1 VGIPLE
7 DYDQQLEYETDMEQD
22 QALEELSWNLI
33 LSFFNQRKGPE
44 ILFRGIN
51 PQSIKKSDLDTI
63 LQNLDYQIEE
73 ETFIFGFRK
82 NWILNYLFNIYS
94 ESARAQQHLLMI
106 SYLIREEYIKRE
118 NIDTFKLL
126 EQKKQV
132 LKDYAEDLK
141 KLENLQLIIRAKED
155 YRTNVEPS
163 VYNRFQTQFS
173 QLYKTYYEK
182 LEPSS
187 DLSKKFEIACPIC
200 GTSKE
205 IDIPEQ
211 IINHEYDSI
220 TLSIP
225 KYRICEHSFLL
236 CLKIIN
242 KQLKIDSIKKI
253 EPIHE
258 KSIIDSKFK
267 LSDNDIIKIKSTF
280 KPETLIKSISSVF
293 FKIPITSTQITEH
306 FALVFQTFLK
316 YIFQNSFRVRIKITR
331 DYDSNGS
338 FEISINNDMLDDI
351 GVNKNPVF
359 IENFK
364 FINKIVKNFY
374 SNNDPLLSLDN
385 LRHEISLI
393 FALTQEI
400 YNFTRDR
407 DFTNITRKQLV
418 LDLLD
423 TFLIRIDKKYFLS
436 FLIEIVDNYFGV
448 KIKFTQDLIAQKIDE
463 MWGK

>member
-1 VGIPLE
+1 M
-7 DYDQQLEYETDMEQD
+7 DRF
-22 QALEELSWNLI
+22 NL
-33 LSFFNQRKGPE
+33 FY
-44 ILFRGIN
+44 
-51 PQSIKKSDLDTI
+51 T
-63 LQNLDYQIEE
+63 
-73 ETFIFGFRK
+73 
-82 NWILNYLFNIYS
+82 
-94 ESARAQQHLLMI
+94 
-106 SYLIREEYIKRE
+106 
-118 NIDTFKLL
+118 
-126 EQKKQV
+126 
-132 LKDYAEDLK
+132 
-141 KLENLQLIIRAKED
+141 
-155 YRTNVEPS
+155 
-163 VYNRFQTQFS
+163 
-173 QLYKTYYEK
+173 
-182 LEPSS
+182 
-187 DLSKKFEIACPIC
+187 
-200 GTSKE
+200 
-205 IDIPEQ
+205 
-211 IINHEYDSI
+211 
-220 TLSIP
+220 
-225 KYRICEHSFLL
+225 
-236 CLKIIN
+236 
-242 KQLKIDSIKKI
+242 
-253 EPIHE
+253 IHE